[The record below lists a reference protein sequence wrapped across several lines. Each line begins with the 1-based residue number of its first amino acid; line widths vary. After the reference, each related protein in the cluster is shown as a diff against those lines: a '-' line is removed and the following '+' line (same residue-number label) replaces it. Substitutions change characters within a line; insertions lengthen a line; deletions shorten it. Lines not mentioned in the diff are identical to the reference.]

1 MYHRKDNRT
10 VEFGDEFIA
19 GVEQFDMF
27 ARSQNE
33 YIVNGVYRCPCS
45 KCKNA
50 KYLTPDNVKLH
61 LYKKGCVGGYWTWTS
76 HGEEY
81 DIHRG
86 EGTSSGGWN
95 DTGAVH
101 SDQGEP

>member
-1 MYHRKDNRT
+1 MYHRKDNCT
-10 VEFGDEFIA
+10 GELQDEFIA
-19 GVEQFDMF
+19 GVEQFDTF
-27 ARSQNE
+27 ALSQNK

-50 KYLTPDNVKLH
+50 KYLTLDDVKLH
-61 LYKKGCVGGYWTWTS
+61 LYKKGFVGGHWTWTS
-76 HGEEY
+76 HGEVY

-86 EGTSSGGWN
+86 EGTSSDGWN
-95 DTGAVH
+95 GTGAVH